1 MSPRKLLILTG
12 IVVLLFAFIFF
23 FERKMPTTSELA
35 EKGELYWDLPEDR
48 VEKVVLEHGGQA
60 VELVKTGETWR
71 LARPDAYPADT
82 SAASDLAR
90 QLADLKKPAGE
101 SPEGARPEDYGL
113 VKPGAKATVVWTEA
127 GAPAKKLSRSLEFG
141 LEIPG
146 TDLTAARQAGRPE
159 ILFVPSTLAAAV
171 RKGVDDFR
179 SKEVFGGNSTDVA
192 GIEVVRGRGKLQLAR
207 KQGIWWIE
215 EPIADLADRDVA
227 DRLAGDLSSLRV
239 TEFLPRSNAGDLAAL
254 GLAPPTFRV
263 TLTDAKGAKK
273 MLDIGS
279 TRTDGNAVY
288 AAREGQ
294 VFTAGNSILEDLSKE
309 ATAFRDRRLV
319 RFERADVAG
328 IDTADGSKRHFFSRK
343 QAGWSVDGRTLLAS
357 AADDL
362 MTAILDVES
371 KSILDDAGAAALAG
385 RPAEWTVDVR
395 MSAGP
400 GWNLKLMPFR
410 GDVAVT
416 ISRRP
421 GAFTISREAADRLR
435 AAIEKAAAPTR
446 GTPAVTPAAASPTVK
461 PKT

>member
-12 IVVLLFAFIFF
+12 VVVLLFAFIFF
-23 FERKMPTTSELA
+23 FERKMPTTSEVA
-35 EKGELYWDLPEDR
+35 EKGQLYWDLPEDR
-48 VEKVVLEHGGQA
+48 VEKVVLEHGSETVQ
-60 VELVKTGETWR
+60 LDKTGDAWR
-71 LARPDAYPADT
+71 LARPDAYPADG
-82 SAASDLAR
+82 SAASDLVR
-90 QLADLKKPAGE
+90 QLADLKKPPGE
-101 SPEGARPEDYGL
+101 SLEGARPEDYGL
-113 VKPGAKATVVWTEA
+113 VKPGAKATFVWTEA
-127 GAPAKKLSRSLEFG
+127 AAPAKKLSRSLEFG

-159 ILFVPSTLAAAV
+159 ILFVPSGLATAV
-171 RKGVDDFR
+171 RKGADDFR
-179 SKEVFGGNSTDVA
+179 SKDVFGGNSADVA
-192 GIEVVRGRGKLQLAR
+192 GIEVVRGRGKLQLGR

-239 TEFLPRSNAGDLAAL
+239 TEFLPKSSAGELSAL
-254 GLAPPTFRV
+254 GLAPPAFRV
-263 TLTDAKGAKK
+263 TLTDARGAKNA
-273 MLDIGS
+273 LDIGS
-279 TRTDGNAVY
+279 TRTDGTAVY
-288 AAREGQ
+288 ASRQGQ
-294 VFTAGNSILEDLSKE
+294 VFTVGNSILEDLSKE

-328 IDTADGSKRHFFSRK
+328 VDTAEGSKRHSFARK

-371 KSILDDAGAAALAG
+371 KSILDDAEGASLAG
-385 RPAEWTVDVR
+385 RPSEWTLDVR
-395 MSAGP
+395 MVAGP
-400 GWNLKLMPFR
+400 GWSLKLIPFR

-416 ISRRP
+416 VSRRP

-435 AAIEKAAAPTR
+435 SAIEKVAAPTP
-446 GTPAVTPAAASPTVK
+446 GTPAVTPPAVAPTAK